1 LLQSSCIEL
10 KSSGAL
16 RESSSN
22 EIDCCNSRGSVVE
35 DSFLVFDLKASR
47 TKDIDPDPNEILR
60 DHFPDNHTGAG
71 TVIYDVI
78 MIESPIVTRG

>member
-1 LLQSSCIEL
+1 LTAAIRAGQSL
-10 KSSGAL
+10 K
-16 RESSSN
+16 
-22 EIDCCNSRGSVVE
+22 
-35 DSFLVFDLKASR
+35 DSLLVFDLKASR
-47 TKDIDPDPNEILR
+47 PKDIDPDPNEILR